1 MKCFCGS
8 YVNKRLPCPFCL
20 SFFFSFTGFFE
31 QWTPIY
37 FFFFFF
43 SCHEQCCLFEFPS
56 LAVILKSN
64 HRFINFIPYLMTDP
78 SHPFVPVLMS
88 LVFKGKSL
96 QTLNTNIFSLSNTNT
111 SFVSLSSLCSP
122 SPTLSSVYSDQPL
135 HRDASER
142 SKLFPP

>member
-1 MKCFCGS
+1 MKRFCGS
-8 YVNKRLPCPFCL
+8 YMNKRLPCPFHL

-37 FFFFFF
+37 IYIFFF
-43 SCHEQCCLFEFPS
+43 SCHEQCYLFKFPS
-56 LAVILKSN
+56 LAIILKSS

-122 SPTLSSVYSDQPL
+122 SPTLLSI
-135 HRDASER
+135 
-142 SKLFPP
+142 